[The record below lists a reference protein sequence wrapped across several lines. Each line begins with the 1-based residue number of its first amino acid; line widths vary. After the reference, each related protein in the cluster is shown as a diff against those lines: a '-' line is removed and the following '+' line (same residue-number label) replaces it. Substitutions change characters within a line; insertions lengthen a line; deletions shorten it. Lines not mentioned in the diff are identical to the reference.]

1 MSLELPRR
9 AFWKRKKQSDVSQD
23 VERDCTLRVFLND
36 TRCELVVLGKDNAIA
51 GRVERSAS
59 DDPLDTKSLLQTALD
74 ALTPELERRV
84 GNVEVFLDDPE
95 ISVVDSRQAKLSHF
109 EGRSLAEFG
118 KYQLGGKPVCFASHR
133 FGETSNQETEKR
145 IVAYISEDKLAAILF
160 ALGKLARFTTFFGP
174 WSLQEILHDEGDDAK
189 AHLSVH
195 GHYSTLSLAN
205 GSAGAVAVRHL
216 PVGTATLAAAYAQVY
231 GIENHEA
238 SAALGARA
246 RFAIGSEFP
255 PPAGAPV
262 TSTGSYMA
270 LAPALN
276 RLSGE
281 IAATADYFEFQR
293 LAGRA
298 PALQLSML
306 GSKVAGFAN
315 WLGDMLQV
323 DVTSTDKAE
332 RTGILSPALNL
343 LEGMRTG
350 LLKIGNQHFDFVG
363 GRFVPSAG
371 AAGDPNGEAGMAS
384 KWKSASSKP
393 VTMETLKPFAVPAA
407 AAAMA
412 LMFLVGGYSF
422 VISPIDQANAISANL
437 YGSMLSRLNQG
448 KANIVPAASEPV
460 LWSRD
465 MISVGAAM
473 PYDMKLKRLAL
484 LTSPG
489 AAGTTLEISGTLPRD
504 GKDNLQLIGRFI
516 TRLTKSA
523 ALRRR
528 FSEVTFAGTGQGD
541 SKDED
546 QSAFKIVAKVA
557 GGTAP

>member
-1 MSLELPRR
+1 MSIELLRR
-9 AFWKRKKQSDVSQD
+9 IFGKRKKESDVSQA
-23 VERDCTLRVFLND
+23 VERDCTLRVFMND
-36 TRCELVVLGKDNAIA
+36 TRCELVVRDKA
-51 GRVERSAS
+51 GADAGYVERTAS
-59 DDPLDTKSLLQTALD
+59 DDPLGTKSLLQEALD
-74 ALTPELERRV
+74 ALAPELEQRV

-145 IVAYISEDKLAAILF
+145 IVAYISEDRLAAILF
-160 ALGKLARFTTFFGP
+160 ALGRLARFTTFFGP
-174 WSLQEILHDEGDDAK
+174 WSLQELLHDQGYDAK

-195 GHYSTLSLAN
+195 GNYSTLSLAN

-216 PVGTATLAAAYAQVY
+216 PVGTATLAAAYAQVH

-246 RFAIGSEFP
+246 RFATGTEFP
-255 PPAGAPV
+255 PPPGSPMAA
-262 TSTGSYMA
+262 TGSYMA

-281 IAATADYFEFQR
+281 IATTADYFEFQR

-298 PALQLSML
+298 SALQLSML

-315 WLGDMLQV
+315 WLGDLLQV

-371 AAGDPNGEAGMAS
+371 VAGAPHADAGIAS
-384 KWKSASSKP
+384 KWKSASSQP
-393 VTMETLKPFAVPAA
+393 VTMETLKPFAGPVAA
-407 AAAMA
+407 VA
-412 LMFLVGGYSF
+412 LGLMLLVGGYCF
-422 VISPIDQANAISANL
+422 VISPIDEASETSAGL
-437 YGSMLSRLNQG
+437 YGETLSQLNRD
-448 KANIVPAASEPV
+448 KANVAPAAGEPV

-473 PYDMKLKRLAL
+473 PYDMKLKRVAL
-484 LTSPG
+484 VTGPG
-489 AAGTTLEISGTLPRD
+489 TAGTTFEISGALPRD

-516 TRLTKSA
+516 TRLTKTPS
-523 ALRRR
+523 LRR

-541 SKDED
+541 SKESDD
-546 QSAFKIVAKVA
+546 SAFKIIGKVA
-557 GGTAP
+557 GGAAP